1 MPGSVPPQMM
11 EALREEVA
19 ALERELA
26 AKEALQDAGGGAL
39 ASVAQDLAATSA
51 TDVAA
56 ALAID
61 EPAAERVTEDDAE
74 RVTEDDDDG
83 EEENDDD
90 SEEDDDHDHDGS
102 DDVLTK
108 MPGMAMSELFA
119 GGNEKAK
126 SMPETGGG
134 EDGGPPKMSLKNS
147 SLHPTKSF
155 RKDAPYSFESR
166 DVLNKAFRRL
176 RDLKSPLDMDLHGA
190 VDPRDSQEEL
200 PISRAGSAG
209 AATPKKMSEIKQD
222 SLMALH
228 SDFSGSFPR
237 VMGGATRAAARGRD
251 RLPSNSGSVPD
262 RKDFPDIMEDGLST
276 CGEMSQEDDEAK
288 LSAATA
294 RRRRSSVISLMM
306 KAKTLRKRRPSGS
319 VVSGVSLR
327 SAKDEEEEDEAE
339 DFKSTFSFRVYL
351 KSGGVLGLWVTDVI
365 LFIILEIIWIDSV
378 CTSDGYSDS
387 VETAPT
393 SVAGAD
399 EVLGE
404 VGLAGKL

>member
-1 MPGSVPPQMM
+1 MI

-26 AKEALQDAGGGAL
+26 AKEALQDAEGSL
-39 ASVAQDLAATSA
+39 ATVAQDLAASSA
-51 TDVAA
+51 LV
-56 ALAID
+56 ID
-61 EPAAERVTEDDAE
+61 EPPVE
-74 RVTEDDDDG
+74 RVTEDDDD
-83 EEENDDD
+83 EEEANDDD
-90 SEEDDDHDHDGS
+90 SEEDDDHDDHDD

-108 MPGMAMSELFA
+108 MPSTAMSELFA
-119 GGNEKAK
+119 GGNAKAK
-126 SMPETGGG
+126 SIPEKGCG
-134 EDGGPPKMSLKNS
+134 EDGGPPKMS
-147 SLHPTKSF
+147 HPNRSSF
-155 RKDAPYSFESR
+155 RKDVPCSFESR

-200 PISRAGSAG
+200 PISRAGSAS

-222 SLMALH
+222 SLRALH
-228 SDFSGSFPR
+228 SDLGGSFSR
-237 VMGGATRAAARGRD
+237 VTGAATRAAARGRD
-251 RLPSNSGSVPD
+251 RLPSNSSSVPD
-262 RKDFPDIMEDGLST
+262 RKDFPDIMEDELST

-288 LSAATA
+288 LSAAIA
-294 RRRRSSVISLMM
+294 RKRRSTVIGLLM
-306 KAKTLRKRRPSGS
+306 KTKTLRKRRPSGS
-319 VVSGVSLR
+319 VASALSLR
-327 SAKDEEEEDEAE
+327 SAKDEEDEEEAE
-339 DFKSTFSFRVYL
+339 DFKSTFSFGVYI
-351 KSGGVLGLWVTDVI
+351 KSAGVLGLWVTDLI

-387 VETAPT
+387 METAPA